1 MTKSCGAWWDSRW
14 PSRNEMSARATLGLV
29 VSIVLLATL
38 ASAEPSGAQ
47 ACPAGAGELG
57 EVLQAAERALSAD
70 GAARSQLALWRAR
83 VPCDCACL
91 FSRTVLETLRVR
103 PSAFASPQPVWPTAD
118 TTSCVDLLKTS
129 PVLPTPVAVFR
140 VLVRANASVAHLEV
154 VRGSGVP
161 ACDICLE
168 KAIKSMLFVP
178 AMKNGRFVD
187 GEAVI
192 TLHLC
197 PR

>member
-1 MTKSCGAWWDSRW
+1 MTLAL
-14 PSRNEMSARATLGLV
+14 A
-29 VSIVLLATL
+29 VSLALLATL
-38 ASAEPSGAQ
+38 AASQASGAQ

-70 GAARSQLALWRAR
+70 GAARSQLEFWSGR

-91 FSRTVLETLRVR
+91 FSSTVLEKLRAR
-103 PSAFASPQPVWPTAD
+103 PSDFGSPQPVWPTAE
-118 TTSCVDLLKTS
+118 TASCVELLKTS
-129 PVLPTPVAVFR
+129 PVLRTPVAVFR
-140 VLVRANASVAHLEV
+140 VLVRANASVSHVEV
-154 VRGSGVP
+154 LRGSGVP
-161 ACDICLE
+161 ACDVCLE
-168 KAIKSMLFVP
+168 EAIKSMLFVP
-178 AMKNGRFVD
+178 ALRNGRFVD